1 MERLVF
7 LIDSNVFLEA
17 LLEQEKSNKAYLF
30 IKEHK
35 PYELFISDFALHS
48 IGIILFKLN
57 EQDLFKT
64 FLANVIYNKI
74 KVLSTNERELEQVT
88 QCAKEFSL
96 DFDDA
101 YQYTITKQYNLKL
114 VSFDK
119 DFDKTDLKRIE
130 P

>member
-101 YQYTITKQYNLKL
+101 YRSEEHTSELQSQ
-114 VSFDK
+114 
-119 DFDKTDLKRIE
+119 R
-130 P
+130 